1 MNDKIIKIN
10 TKTSEANKQ
19 DYYLGTRGQ
28 NLQNKLIFEMSE
40 KIQGVAW
47 LEYEINGAKNYA
59 LMEETETG
67 YQIDIKSCLLVGQ
80 TIKVDLRITEDEN
93 PLGVPV
99 FVSTI
104 STFNINNSIEAT
116 EEEPEYYP
124 SWFDIANQKILEMDN
139 LDVNVVKEG
148 TVATITKT
156 NKDGTTTS
164 VDINDGDS
172 GITVFSIENGH
183 LIGTSENATNLTNY
197 SMSNGHLYLTI
208 EE

>member
-10 TKTSEANKQ
+10 TKTGEASKQ
-19 DYYLGTRGQ
+19 DYCLGTSGQ

-59 LMEETETG
+59 LMEEIENG
-67 YQIDIKSCLLVGQ
+67 YQIDIKSCLLVSD
-80 TIKVDLRITEDEN
+80 IVSVDLRITEDEN
-93 PLGVPV
+93 PIGIPV
-99 FVSTI
+99 FVSTVC
-104 STFNINNSIEAT
+104 SYKVNNSIEAT

-124 SWFDIANQKILEMDN
+124 SWMDIANQKIAEMDN

-156 NKDGTTTS
+156 DKNGTTKS